1 MARSI
6 GRVVWVAI
14 AFVFAVL
21 SGLAVFGFVGLER
34 VTAAMQGQPQE
45 AGELGQWVDI
55 ANAAWGIGQ
64 WGAALSIVPAL
75 VAVLIGELAHIR
87 SLVYWVAAGGMAA
100 VAVPVLDGLAT
111 SSATELAL
119 PATTLLQLLA
129 TAGFAAGVVYWALAG
144 RRS

>member
-14 AFVFAVL
+14 AFVLAVL

-45 AGELGQWVDI
+45 AGELGQWVDV
-55 ANAAWGIGQ
+55 ANAVWGIGQ

-75 VAVLIGELAHIR
+75 VAVLIGELARLR
-87 SLVYWVAAGGMAA
+87 SLVYWVAAGGLAA
-100 VAVPVLDGLAT
+100 IAAPVLNGLAT
-111 SSATELAL
+111 SPAADLAL
-119 PATTLLQLLA
+119 PATTLMQILA
-129 TAGFAAGVVYWALAG
+129 TAGFAAGVIYWALAG